1 FLSVHDDVYFKIP
14 SMILHVLGMIEKR
27 GLAGQVDMRKV
38 LQTVEEQ
45 NGMPVDITRGAE
57 GAGSQLSQ
65 SSY

>member
-1 FLSVHDDVYFKIP
+1 
-14 SMILHVLGMIEKR
+14 
-27 GLAGQVDMRKV
+27 MRKV